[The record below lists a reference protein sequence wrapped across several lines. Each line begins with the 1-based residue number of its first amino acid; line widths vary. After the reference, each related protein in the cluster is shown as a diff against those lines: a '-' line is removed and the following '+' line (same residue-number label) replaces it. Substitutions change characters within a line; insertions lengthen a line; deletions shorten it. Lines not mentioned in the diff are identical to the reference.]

1 GGPGAA
7 GRHRDRHCL
16 GACVEPPPGPN
27 PFSGLSRRRV
37 GMKAIIPVAG
47 VGTRLRPQTHTVP
60 KALVPVAGKPILAHI
75 LDRLLPLGV
84 DELVLVVGYLGE
96 KVVEYVRGRYRF
108 QVHVVE
114 QQERKGLGHA
124 IHLTR
129 PVVADDEPVLIVLGD
144 TIVEADLQPVV
155 AGGQNAI
162 AVRRVED
169 PRRFGIAEVEHGRV
183 VRLVEKPD
191 EPTSNLALVGIY
203 YLTQPGLLY
212 RALERVIEEGRK
224 VKGEYQLTDGL
235 QIMVE
240 EGAELTAFEVETWHD
255 CGNPDTLLE
264 TNRVL
269 LERSPGWAGP
279 FEGSIIRPPVAIDPS
294 AEVRASIIG
303 PCVPI
308 RAGPVIA
315 HSIVSHGITGEGA
328 RVDGVLLRHSLVG
341 EEARVQGSASRLNIG
356 DHSEIVIGSGSVD
369 EPERGL
375 VQG

>member
-1 GGPGAA
+1 
-7 GRHRDRHCL
+7 
-16 GACVEPPPGPN
+16 
-27 PFSGLSRRRV
+27 
-37 GMKAIIPVAG
+37 MKAIIPVAG

-235 QIMVE
+235 QIMVQ
-240 EGAELTAFEVETWHD
+240 EGAELTTFEVETWHD

-294 AEVRASIIG
+294 AVVRASIIG
-303 PCVPI
+303 PYVSI
-308 RAGPVIA
+308 GAGAVIA
-315 HSIVSHGITGEGA
+315 HSIVSDRIIGEGA